1 MSDFKMLVSSS
12 DINFEF
18 WANMWHN
25 TLGEVNDF
33 FNSHSEEFKKTKF
46 LENFDKENFKIDD
59 NYKSRDDI
67 IGKSNI
73 EMREITEDYIDSSRN
88 LHTKSE
94 KYDKIG
100 KIFMISFSYC

>member
-1 MSDFKMLVSSS
+1 MHVASS

-67 IGKSNI
+67 IVKSNI

-88 LHTKSE
+88 FHTKSE

-100 KIFMISFSYC
+100 KIYMISFSYC